1 VDNLRE
7 NNSVSLRFSYTNTR
21 NPLNHDD
28 SEDITAV
35 ATCKNE
41 INVDDQLTR
50 HELIEIFKGTSDSP
64 TKAYVISFVLMFC
77 KFLFGYSQF
86 TILNL
91 IPRFVHV
98 KPRGKP

>member
-50 HELIEIFKGTSDSP
+50 HELIEIFKPRSKSQTSDRARS
-64 TKAYVISFVLMFC
+64 Y
-77 KFLFGYSQF
+77 Q
-86 TILNL
+86 ILSIQDFSYDLDIRSNK
-91 IPRFVHV
+91 HV
-98 KPRGKP
+98 